1 MRRARLRQ
9 RGSILVRDERDGTIV
24 HDASQRRS
32 ILVDCIGVAAQHKD
46 MLTHRGVDVCGGVVG
61 GIAEHR
67 DDTEVSRVG
76 GKSRGG
82 SPVRRRADEGAA

>member
-32 ILVDCIGVAAQHKD
+32 ILVDC
-46 MLTHRGVDVCGGVVG
+46 L
-61 GIAEHR
+61 
-67 DDTEVSRVG
+67 
-76 GKSRGG
+76 
-82 SPVRRRADEGAA
+82 GAAAHTRTC